1 MLAKHLVSHPYRAVS
16 SILILLGALTLSAP
30 VAADDEVTMP
40 VAGCQQSQV
49 HVFIIHGLDPFDYAN
64 LRGLRD
70 HCHKQ
75 GYLQTTYAQFYHGP
89 WVTDRIR
96 AIKANDPSAK
106 ILIFGF
112 SAGTLTA
119 RTVTNTLHSKHGIDV
134 DVVVYTSGITM
145 LDREYNRPSFVG
157 KVIHIRDRGLI
168 GGLELSRAENYKY
181 TDAWHF
187 GTATHERTLAVL
199 DRELNRLAA
208 ATPITL
214 PPGVPHM
221 TAKTDGV
228 TTASTT
234 STWDVVR
241 PADSLLPP
249 PRFITK

>member
-1 MLAKHLVSHPYRAVS
+1 MLASHLAPHRLALSF
-16 SILILLGALTLSAP
+16 LLTLLAGFALTGPAP
-30 VAADDEVTMP
+30 AQETTIP

-75 GYLQTTYAQFYHGP
+75 GYMQTTYAQFYHGP
-89 WVTDRIR
+89 WIIDRVR
-96 AIKANDPSAK
+96 QIKANDPGAK
-106 ILIFGF
+106 VLVFGF

-119 RTVTNTLHSKHGIDV
+119 RSVVNTLHSKHGIDV

-145 LDREYNRPSFVG
+145 LDREYNHPSFVG
-157 KVIHIRDRGLI
+157 KVIHIRDRSLLT
-168 GGLELSRAENYKY
+168 GGVEFSRGENYKY
-181 TDAWHF
+181 RDAWHF
-187 GTATHERTLAVL
+187 GTPTHENTLAVL

-208 ATPITL
+208 DTPIVL

-221 TAKTDGV
+221 AAKTDGAATV
-228 TTASTT
+228 SKST
-234 STWDVVR
+234 SWDVVK
-241 PADSLLPP
+241 PADMLMPP